1 MKTLLR
7 KHSVLFA
14 CCALLLAGCSTT
26 EAGKSVSDIS
36 FSGAGGVL
44 GYQLSD
50 GKPAATAAGAIAG
63 YLVSK
68 TVQSSRERAL
78 KEAQKDGYERGLNQA
93 VKQQYWIIQNQ
104 QKSLQPQEVHDPRLL
119 PVVIPETKI
128 DGVTT
133 NAHVEFLRIEP

>member
-1 MKTLLR
+1 MKTPLR

-26 EAGKSVSDIS
+26 EAGKSVSDIGLA
-36 FSGAGGVL
+36 GAGGVI

-50 GKPAATAAGAIAG
+50 GKPAATAAGAVAG

-78 KEAQKDGYERGLNQA
+78 KEAQRIGYERGLNQA

-104 QKSLQPQEVHDPRLL
+104 QKSTSPQEARDSRLL

-128 DGVTT
+128 NGVTI
-133 NAHVEFLRIEP
+133 NAHVEFLRVEP

>member
-1 MKTLLR
+1 MKTPLR

-26 EAGKSVSDIS
+26 EAGKSVSDIGLA
-36 FSGAGGVL
+36 GAGGVI

-50 GKPAATAAGAIAG
+50 GKPAATAAGAVAG

-78 KEAQKDGYERGLNQA
+78 LEAQKHGYERGLNQA

-104 QKSLQPQEVHDPRLL
+104 QKSTSPQEARDSRLL

-128 DGVTT
+128 NGVTI
-133 NAHVEFLRIEP
+133 NAHVEFLRVEP

>member
-1 MKTLLR
+1 MKTPLR

-26 EAGKSVSDIS
+26 EAGKSVSDIG

-50 GKPAATAAGAIAG
+50 GKPAATAAGAVAG

-78 KEAQKDGYERGLNQA
+78 LEAQKHGYERGLNQA

-104 QKSLQPQEVHDPRLL
+104 QKSTSPQEARDSRLL

-128 DGVTT
+128 NGVTI
-133 NAHVEFLRIEP
+133 NAHVEFLRVEP